1 MGKEN
6 AMSTVKRQVLV
17 WGEIAILNYRQKFQ
31 YSNTQNFLK
40 AEKMFDFFVDKQARD
55 RQGVHKE
62 RCANSSQ
69 QCEKMLKLIMK

>member
-40 AEKMFDFFVDKQARD
+40 AEKMFDFFVDK
-55 RQGVHKE
+55 
-62 RCANSSQ
+62 
-69 QCEKMLKLIMK
+69 

>member
-17 WGEIAILNYRQKFQ
+17 WGEITILNYRQKFQ

-40 AEKMFDFFVDKQARD
+40 AEKMFDFFVDK
-55 RQGVHKE
+55 
-62 RCANSSQ
+62 
-69 QCEKMLKLIMK
+69 